1 MRTVLPDELKVLDD
15 LARNLRW
22 TWHYPTVQFF
32 ASLDPE
38 AWEKVGHDPVA
49 LLGEISPERFWLLA
63 ADPAVVFEAEEL
75 ARDLENYM
83 NEPKWYQDSYDVE
96 GKPAGIAYFSAEFG
110 LTEVMPQYS
119 GGLGILAGDH
129 LKSAS
134 DLGVPIT
141 GVGLLYG
148 AGYFRQSL
156 SRDGRQQETYPLLDP
171 NNLPLNL
178 LRDEDGKPALVS
190 IPFPDGRTLY
200 AQVWEA
206 TVGRAPLL
214 LLDSN
219 VPENDAAGRQV
230 TDRLYGGS
238 AQHRLEQELLLGVG
252 GVRALRLYEKLGGAS
267 APQVYHCN
275 EGHAG
280 FLSVE
285 RLREIMEEDDTVSFR
300 SAVEAVRS
308 ATLFTTHTPVPAG
321 IDRFDKN
328 VVRQYLNAMPVPGV
342 DVEAVLDLGKET
354 YPGGNPHVF
363 NMAVLGLR
371 MARMA
376 NGVSALHGETSRKMF
391 HALWPGFDLEDVP
404 ITSITNGVHGPT
416 WRDPRFQELAYEYMT
431 EAQDR
436 EGSFWLRTGEQGGVP
451 SAELWDK
458 RGKMRARLVDE
469 ARVRMRESW
478 LERGVSPAE
487 VGWTDQ
493 VLDPDALTIGFAR
506 RVPTYKRLALMLS
519 DPERLTRILTD
530 PKRPVQLVVAG
541 KSHPDDEQGVS
552 LIQRLVQFSDNP
564 EVRDHIVFLPNYD
577 MGMARVLVPGCDVW
591 LNNPLRPL
599 EASGTSGMKCAL
611 NGSLNL
617 SILDGWW
624 AEMYDG
630 SNGWA
635 IPTADGVEDPV
646 RRDQI
651 EADALYDLLEQTVIP
666 KFYDRDEDGIPRRWL
681 EMVRST
687 LATLGPKVQAT
698 RMVEDYVKELYTPI
712 ARASAQLDRAPYERA
727 KDLAA
732 WKEKV
737 RTAWPGVDVSFVE
750 ADLGDVVRLGDNV
763 AVSATVDLNGLEPDD
778 VEVQMILGKVT
789 TDDDIVGGQ
798 TIILHPVGDT
808 NRFEATGRLKVAG
821 AVGFAVRVVPHRDLM
836 ASDAELGLVANA
848 ETMGMDASKEDAE
861 AGPH

>member
-300 SAVEAVRS
+300 SAVPQSSFILMLPGSAGFPSSFTKLVSARTRFESADHLFPPEYGVCLDIFPLDGVPRRLPKLHYWAVQELTAIRHRAYVKDKPHIVAQEPS
-308 ATLFTTHTPVPAG
+308 LLGTAKRFAWQALNQPKHLPAWFAEQNTRYRQKTLG
-321 IDRFDKN
+321 
-328 VVRQYLNAMPVPGV
+328 
-342 DVEAVLDLGKET
+342 AVLSKVPRST
-354 YPGGNPHVF
+354 HVRWAEDIASSADYEQADAVADYFGWF
-363 NMAVLGLR
+363 NLEDAVIDKAHVNESPYVDFEGLR
-371 MARMA
+371 AR
-376 NGVSALHGETSRKMF
+376 TFTR
-391 HALWPGFDLEDVP
+391 
-404 ITSITNGVHGPT
+404 
-416 WRDPRFQELAYEYMT
+416 
-431 EAQDR
+431 
-436 EGSFWLRTGEQGGVP
+436 
-451 SAELWDK
+451 
-458 RGKMRARLVDE
+458 
-469 ARVRMRESW
+469 
-478 LERGVSPAE
+478 
-487 VGWTDQ
+487 
-493 VLDPDALTIGFAR
+493 
-506 RVPTYKRLALMLS
+506 
-519 DPERLTRILTD
+519 PE
-530 PKRPVQLVVAG
+530 
-541 KSHPDDEQGVS
+541 
-552 LIQRLVQFSDNP
+552 
-564 EVRDHIVFLPNYD
+564 
-577 MGMARVLVPGCDVW
+577 
-591 LNNPLRPL
+591 
-599 EASGTSGMKCAL
+599 
-611 NGSLNL
+611 
-617 SILDGWW
+617 
-624 AEMYDG
+624 
-630 SNGWA
+630 
-635 IPTADGVEDPV
+635 
-646 RRDQI
+646 
-651 EADALYDLLEQTVIP
+651 DLLEKWYGSDWRT
-666 KFYDRDEDGIPRRWL
+666 PRPDFKPPH
-681 EMVRST
+681 
-687 LATLGPKVQAT
+687 G
-698 RMVEDYVKELYTPI
+698 
-712 ARASAQLDRAPYERA
+712 
-727 KDLAA
+727 
-732 WKEKV
+732 
-737 RTAWPGVDVSFVE
+737 E
-750 ADLGDVVRLGDNV
+750 AFWR
-763 AVSATVDLNGLEPDD
+763 
-778 VEVQMILGKVT
+778 
-789 TDDDIVGGQ
+789 
-798 TIILHPVGDT
+798 
-808 NRFEATGRLKVAG
+808 
-821 AVGFAVRVVPHRDLM
+821 
-836 ASDAELGLVANA
+836 
-848 ETMGMDASKEDAE
+848 EDAQDST
-861 AGPH
+861 PLD